1 MHRRSICPGG
11 LDSHPDR
18 LVAGHQTATE
28 NKEIHDGADPMKNI
42 EWWDIPRNCGNFT
55 YTVCECHWAVRTT
68 GLIQMKEM
76 FGSAMSSNPRAVCGT
91 VYVFAVVEIQ
101 KDNLSLFW

>member
-28 NKEIHDGADPMKNI
+28 NKQEIHDGADPMKNI
-42 EWWDIPRNCGNFT
+42 E
-55 YTVCECHWAVRTT
+55 
-68 GLIQMKEM
+68 
-76 FGSAMSSNPRAVCGT
+76 
-91 VYVFAVVEIQ
+91 
-101 KDNLSLFW
+101 